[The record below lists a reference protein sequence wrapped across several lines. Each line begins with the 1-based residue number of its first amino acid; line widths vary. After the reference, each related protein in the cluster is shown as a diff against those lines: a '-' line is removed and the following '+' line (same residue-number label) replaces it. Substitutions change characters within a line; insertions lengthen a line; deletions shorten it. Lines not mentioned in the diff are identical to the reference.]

1 MKKWIVCLSVICAI
15 CAIIFILQTE
25 YCVKVS
31 QILYRQI
38 QSRKP
43 FSSEVDTVKDYYLPT
58 IIKTA
63 ICAFLALSLLVFN
76 VVMLISISLGK
87 LPNINIKEPLAQAK
101 ATRQQRKLEKAQA
114 KVEKLK
120 ENIEKDA

>member
-38 QSRKP
+38 QSHKA
-43 FSSEVDTVKDYYLPT
+43 FGSEIDTVKDYY
-58 IIKTA
+58 A
-63 ICAFLALSLLVFN
+63 HN
-76 VVMLISISLGK
+76 H
-87 LPNINIKEPLAQAK
+87 
-101 ATRQQRKLEKAQA
+101 
-114 KVEKLK
+114 
-120 ENIEKDA
+120 